1 MKKNYESLSLELHLF
16 FARIMKEHSLFLMTG
31 FPAKNADYANK
42 ANWFR
47 MQFEALLWDAVQLAE
62 NGVRKNVLCSDEI
75 VTDFTIGAERRTSF
89 LTGIPID
96 SRITEAERNLRAT
109 DRYHENLCGTREVR
123 IRELNQRALRLTDG
137 LIAFKEKILKEMAA
151 CQLFTFNY
159 PLLVEHILREA
170 RLYRS
175 MTAELVS
182 EGTVSQQN
190 IWAMES
196 FWNRI
201 MMEHALFI
209 RGLLDPSEEELID
222 TADEFAEEYKILLE
236 EAKQKDQM
244 ACVES
249 TSKTIQETTRY
260 RDFKA
265 AGTKGITECKIAGLI
280 LPLLADHV
288 LREANHYL
296 RLLEEVR
303 CQTQAA
309 PVKCIQENNWR
320 CNRRNMRWN

>member
-1 MKKNYESLSLELHLF
+1 MKKNYESLSLEIHLF
-16 FARIMKEHSLFLMTG
+16 FARIMKEHSLFLMAG
-31 FPAKNADYANK
+31 FPAKNTCYAKKADWY
-42 ANWFR
+42 R
-47 MQFEALLWDAVQLAE
+47 MQFESLLRETVQLAE
-62 NGVRKNVLCSDEI
+62 DGVRKNILCSNEI
-75 VTDFTIGAERRTSF
+75 VTGFTMGAERKTSF

-96 SRITEAERNLRAT
+96 SRITEAERNLSAG
-109 DRYHENLCGTREVR
+109 DRCSENICGKREQR
-123 IRELNQRALRLTDG
+123 IRELNQRALQLTDG
-137 LIAFKEKILKEMAA
+137 LIDFKEKILKDMAA

-175 MTAELVS
+175 MTAELVK
-182 EGTVSQQN
+182 EGTVTQQN

-196 FWNRI
+196 FWNQI

-209 RGLLDPSEEELID
+209 RGLLDPFEEELID
-222 TADEFAEEYKILLE
+222 TADEFAKEYKVLLA
-236 EAKQKDQM
+236 EAKQKDLL
-244 ACVES
+244 ACEER
-249 TSKTIQETTRY
+249 TRKTIQETVRY

-303 CQTQAA
+303 CQTT
-309 PVKCIQENNWR
+309 PVKRIQEKDCK

>member
-1 MKKNYESLSLELHLF
+1 MKTNYESLSLEIHLF

-31 FPAKNADYANK
+31 FPAKNADYTNT
-42 ANWFR
+42 ANWYR
-47 MQFEALLWDAVQLAE
+47 MQFELLLRETVQLAE
-62 NGVRKNVLCSDEI
+62 NGVRRNVLCSEEI
-75 VTDFTIGAERRTSF
+75 VTDFTIGAEKRTSF

-96 SRITEAERNLRAT
+96 SRITEAERKLQAA
-109 DRYHENLCGTREVR
+109 DKCDEYLCGVREQR

-137 LIAFKEKILKEMAA
+137 LITFKEKILREMAA
-151 CQLFTFNY
+151 CQLFTFNF

-175 MTAELVS
+175 MTAELIK

-196 FWNRI
+196 FWNQI

-209 RGLLDPSEEELID
+209 RGLLDPSEEALID
-222 TADEFAEEYKILLE
+222 TADAFAEEYKMLLE
-236 EAKQKDQM
+236 EAKHKDLLTCEERTGK
-244 ACVES
+244 AF
-249 TSKTIQETTRY
+249 QETKRY
-260 RDFKA
+260 REFKA
-265 AGTKGITECKIAGLI
+265 EGTKGITECKIAGLI

-296 RLLEEVR
+296 RLLKEVR
-303 CQTQAA
+303 CQTQTA
-309 PVKCIQENNWR
+309 PVKCIQENR
-320 CNRRNMRWN
+320 CQCNRRNMRWN